1 MTERKAGKIWKSLSK
16 EEKVRFLRFLS
27 AELGDKQ
34 LFLQKLANTLKHY
47 PMEDQDVWEVLY
59 PGVSY
64 DDSRLRKLSADLVR
78 WMEEFLAIEMFR
90 KEEGTKG
97 VYLLRYYQERGYDDE
112 FIKAYNKKEK
122 VWEKSL
128 GDHPLAEHFHIKYL
142 MELEKQ
148 NFVTKHHFNFQ
159 YLKGLKNYHKDTTVN
174 TYLLDSVKAF
184 VEYWLM
190 ETISLGMDGTILS
203 LQNPK
208 AEISLFQ
215 GLLQDLKEREILTES
230 VHINTYLSLFKSE
243 LEEADEKYQQIFE
256 DVRSGVINIPSDD
269 KQNIFAI
276 LFNRFAVLLA
286 QKGSKEYVDILID
299 LIMWGIEDTFLLI
312 DGYLNVTY
320 YRNMINLA
328 IRNGD
333 FEKAHQ
339 FLENYKSQLHP
350 IEKEEAYTM
359 AKAVILGSEG
369 NNRELINFLMNK
381 RFKNIRYEIDARTR
395 LLRANFEINPEEEIW
410 IISQINTFQKYL
422 RTKTSISETLK
433 RQSLNFLRFFKLLV
447 KSNNSKQYEKV
458 MVLLQNSQTVLHKK
472 WLLDQLKSKMGRE

>member
-159 YLKGLKNYHKDTTVN
+159 YLDRK
-174 TYLLDSVKAF
+174 SV
-184 VEYWLM
+184 V
-190 ETISLGMDGTILS
+190 
-203 LQNPK
+203 
-208 AEISLFQ
+208 
-215 GLLQDLKEREILTES
+215 
-230 VHINTYLSLFKSE
+230 
-243 LEEADEKYQQIFE
+243 
-256 DVRSGVINIPSDD
+256 
-269 KQNIFAI
+269 
-276 LFNRFAVLLA
+276 
-286 QKGSKEYVDILID
+286 
-299 LIMWGIEDTFLLI
+299 
-312 DGYLNVTY
+312 
-320 YRNMINLA
+320 
-328 IRNGD
+328 
-333 FEKAHQ
+333 
-339 FLENYKSQLHP
+339 
-350 IEKEEAYTM
+350 
-359 AKAVILGSEG
+359 
-369 NNRELINFLMNK
+369 
-381 RFKNIRYEIDARTR
+381 
-395 LLRANFEINPEEEIW
+395 
-410 IISQINTFQKYL
+410 
-422 RTKTSISETLK
+422 
-433 RQSLNFLRFFKLLV
+433 
-447 KSNNSKQYEKV
+447 
-458 MVLLQNSQTVLHKK
+458 
-472 WLLDQLKSKMGRE
+472 